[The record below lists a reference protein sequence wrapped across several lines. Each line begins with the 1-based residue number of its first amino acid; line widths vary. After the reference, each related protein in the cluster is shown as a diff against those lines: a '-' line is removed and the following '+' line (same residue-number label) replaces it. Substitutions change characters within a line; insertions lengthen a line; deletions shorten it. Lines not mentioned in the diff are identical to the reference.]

1 MVENKCYDP
10 DCNEEECFNPEHY
23 NYICFDPDCSDEKC
37 MNEKHYNKQL
47 LKDYQKRT
55 DLSVF
60 DHREE
65 IDYDEDVDISLCGCP
80 DCADDDH
87 DHDHDH
93 HHDHSHEHNHD
104 HSHGHEHE
112 HGHEEEK
119 HDESCR
125 CGCEDDDCHD
135 EEDDH
140 EHHHDHNHNHH
151 HEHEEESCGC
161 GCDDDDC
168 HDEDHEHHHEHGH
181 EHNLKIVEN
190 SCEDPDCDCHDHG
203 HNHEHDHHHH
213 GHERH
218 HDHDHDHEHEDG
230 TCGCGC
236 DDDDDDFS
244 LCGCPDCTDDEDKE
258 EHEELIA
265 EGKPLIYN
273 RPIQIMVSSGI
284 LFIGGH
290 ILEWLS
296 FDHTIVTIIY
306 MLGALIAGY
315 EIAILA
321 YKSLVKRHTV
331 GPALLVV
338 IACIASFI
346 IGHGEEGA
354 AVALLY
360 YIAEFLEDLAE
371 HRAKRSI
378 TSLVELAP
386 ETARVKVE
394 DGEEV
399 RNVDDV
405 KIGEIVVIRP
415 GDKVPLDG
423 NIVSGI
429 SSINQASITGESLP
443 VTKTVGDEV
452 FSGTVNEDGY
462 LEMVVTK
469 EAKDSVISKI
479 VTLVKRSQ
487 LNRSNTETLV
497 ERISKY
503 YTPLMIVIAA
513 CVAFVPPLFF
523 GQNLVDWVYK
533 ALSIM
538 VISCPCAFLIS
549 TPIGMVSAI
558 TSATKK
564 GVLIK
569 GSTYVEEMRN
579 VKAVI
584 FDKTGTLTEGKLE
597 LSDINVLNDDYA
609 EDEIVRIAASLEN
622 SSSHPIAN
630 AIVNYATLNDIEFEE
645 IEDFKNV
652 PGKGIIAN
660 VEGKQFYAANESLI
674 EGSEFNISQE
684 EINQFSAEGKTV
696 VFIGD
701 EDGVIASLTVVDKIR
716 DNAPDVIKDL
726 KEQGVKTIM
735 LTGDNKIAAKK
746 VADEIGLDYVY
757 SNLLPEDKLNI
768 LDTIRNK
775 FGDVAM
781 VGDGINDAPALARA
795 NIGIAMG
802 AAGSDVAIE
811 TADVALM
818 QDDISKL
825 PYLFSLSQKTM
836 NIIKQNISLSIF
848 VKALFVILAILGLIT
863 LMTSVGI
870 GDLGLTLV
878 VILNSFRIA
887 RVKDPL
893 F

>member
-1 MVENKCYDP
+1 MVENRCYDP
-10 DCNEEECFNPEHY
+10 DCNNEECYNPEHY
-23 NYICFDPDCSDEKC
+23 NYICFDPDCNDEKC
-37 MNEKHYNKQL
+37 TNEAHYKKQL
-47 LKDYQKRT
+47 LRDYQKST

-65 IDYDEDVDISLCGCP
+65 IDYDEDVDISICGCP
-80 DCADDDH
+80 DCADDDDHDHHHDH

-93 HHDHSHEHNHD
+93 HHHE
-104 HSHGHEHE
+104 HGHEHE
-112 HGHEEEK
+112 HS
-119 HDESCR
+119 HD
-125 CGCEDDDCHD
+125 
-135 EEDDH
+135 
-140 EHHHDHNHNHH
+140 H
-151 HEHEEESCGC
+151 HEHEHEHHDEGHEESCGC

-168 HDEDHEHHHEHGH
+168 HDESHEHEHHDEHEHEHSHDHH
-181 EHNLKIVEN
+181 EHEHHDHEPKVVGD
-190 SCEDPDCDCHDHG
+190 SCEDPDCGC
-203 HNHEHDHHHH
+203 
-213 GHERH
+213 
-218 HDHDHDHEHEDG
+218 HDHDHDHDHDHHH
-230 TCGCGC
+230 
-236 DDDDDDFS
+236 DHVHHHHDHDDDDFS
-244 LCGCPDCTDDEDKE
+244 LCACPDCADDDHDHHGHDHGHEDGD
-258 EHEELIA
+258 LIA
-265 EGKPLIYN
+265 EGKPLLSN

-284 LFIGGH
+284 LFIAGH
-290 ILEWLS
+290 ILEYLS
-296 FDHTIVTIIY
+296 FDMTIVTIIY
-306 MLGALIAGY
+306 MLAALIAGY
-315 EIAILA
+315 EIAVMA
-321 YKSLVKRHTV
+321 YNSLVKRHTI

-360 YIAEFLEDLAE
+360 YIAEFLEDYAE
-371 HRAKRSI
+371 LRAKRSI
-378 TSLVELAP
+378 KSLVELAP
-386 ETARVKVE
+386 ETARVKV
-394 DGEEV
+394 DGGEEV
-399 RNVDDV
+399 RNVDQV
-405 KIGEIVVIRP
+405 KIGEIVIIRP

-423 NIVSGI
+423 NIVYGT

-443 VTKTVGDEV
+443 VTKTVGDEI

-487 LNRSNTETLV
+487 LNRSTTETLV

-503 YTPLMIVIAA
+503 YTPLMIVISA
-513 CVAFVPPLFF
+513 CVAFIPPLFF
-523 GQNLVDWVYK
+523 GQDLVDWVYK

-558 TSATKK
+558 TSATRK

-584 FDKTGTLTEGKLE
+584 FDKTGTLTEGKLA
-597 LSDINVLNDDYA
+597 LSDINVLDDAYS
-609 EDEIVRIAASLEN
+609 EEEIVRIAASLEH
-622 SSSHPIAN
+622 SSSHPIAQ
-630 AIVNYATLNDIEFEE
+630 AIVDYAGLNEISFDE
-645 IEDFKNV
+645 IEDFKNI
-652 PGKGIIAN
+652 PGKGI
-660 VEGKQFYAANESLI
+660 VGTVDGKRYYAANESLI
-674 EGSEFNISQE
+674 EGSEFNVSRE
-684 EINQFSAEGKTV
+684 EINSYTSEGKTL
-696 VFIGD
+696 VFLGD
-701 EDGVIASLTVVDKIR
+701 EKGVIAGLTVVDKIR
-716 DNAPDVIKDL
+716 DNAQDVISDL
-726 KEQGVKTIM
+726 KDQGIKTIM
-735 LTGDNKIAAKK
+735 LTGDNKMAAKK

-757 SNLLPEDKLNI
+757 SDLLPEDKLNI

-863 LMTSVGI
+863 LMMSVGI
-870 GDLGLTLV
+870 GDLGLTLL

>member
-23 NYICFDPDCSDEKC
+23 NYICFDPDCEDEKC

-47 LKDYQKRT
+47 LKDYQKST

-93 HHDHSHEHNHD
+93 HHHGHDHHEHDHD
-104 HSHGHEHE
+104 HDHHDHEEEHHEESCGCGCDDDDCHEEDNHHEHE
-112 HGHEEEK
+112 HSHDHVHEEE
-119 HDESCR
+119 
-125 CGCEDDDCHD
+125 
-135 EEDDH
+135 
-140 EHHHDHNHNHH
+140 HH
-151 HEHEEESCGC
+151 EESCGC

-168 HDEDHEHHHEHGH
+168 HDEEEHDHSHEHHHEHDH
-181 EHNLKIVEN
+181 EHDHSPKVVGD
-190 SCEDPDCDCHDHG
+190 SCEDPDCGC
-203 HNHEHDHHHH
+203 
-213 GHERH
+213 
-218 HDHDHDHEHEDG
+218 HDHDHHDH
-230 TCGCGC
+230 
-236 DDDDDDFS
+236 DDDDFS
-244 LCGCPDCTDDEDKE
+244 LCACPDCVDDD
-258 EHEELIA
+258 HDHGHGHDHSHGDGDLIA
-265 EGKPLIYN
+265 EGKPLLSN

-284 LFIGGH
+284 LFIAGH
-290 ILEWLS
+290 ILEYLS
-296 FDHTIVTIIY
+296 FDMTIVTIIY
-306 MLGALIAGY
+306 MIAALIAGY
-315 EIAILA
+315 EIAVMA
-321 YKSLVKRHTV
+321 YNSLVKRHTI

-360 YIAEFLEDLAE
+360 YIAEFLEDYAE
-371 HRAKRSI
+371 LRTKRSI
-378 TSLVELAP
+378 KSLVELAP
-386 ETARVKVE
+386 ETARVKVD

-399 RNVDDV
+399 RNVDQV
-405 KIGEIVVIRP
+405 KIGEIVIIRP

-423 NIVSGI
+423 NIVYGT

-462 LEMVVTK
+462 LEMVVSK

-487 LNRSNTETLV
+487 LNRSTTETLV

-503 YTPLMIVIAA
+503 YTPLMIVISA
-513 CVAFVPPLFF
+513 CVAFIPPLFF

-558 TSATKK
+558 TSATRK

-584 FDKTGTLTEGKLE
+584 FDKTGTLTEGKLA
-597 LSDINVLNDDYA
+597 LSDINVINDAYS
-609 EDEIVRIAASLEN
+609 EEEIVRIAASLEH
-622 SSSHPIAN
+622 SSSHPIAQ
-630 AIVNYATLNDIEFEE
+630 AIVDYAGINEISFDE
-645 IEDFKNV
+645 IEDFKNI
-652 PGKGIIAN
+652 PGKGI
-660 VEGKQFYAANESLI
+660 VGTVDGKRYYAANESLI
-674 EGSEFNISQE
+674 EGSEFNVSRE
-684 EINQFSAEGKTV
+684 EINKYTAEGKTL

-701 EDGVIASLTVVDKIR
+701 ENGVIAGLTVVDKIR
-716 DNAPDVIKDL
+716 DNAAEVIKDL
-726 KEQGVKTIM
+726 KDQGVKTIM
-735 LTGDNKIAAKK
+735 LTGDNKMAANK
-746 VADEIGLDYVY
+746 VANEIGLDYVY
-757 SNLLPEDKLNI
+757 SDLLPEDKLNI
-768 LDTIRNK
+768 VDTIRNK

-863 LMTSVGI
+863 LMMSVGI

>member
-47 LKDYQKRT
+47 LKDYQKSA

-87 DHDHDH
+87 EHDHDH
-93 HHDHSHEHNHD
+93 HHDHNHEHHHHDHDHSHEHNHEYE
-104 HSHGHEHE
+104 HHEHD
-112 HGHEEEK
+112 H
-119 HDESCR
+119 
-125 CGCEDDDCHD
+125 
-135 EEDDH
+135 H
-140 EHHHDHNHNHH
+140 EHD
-151 HEHEEESCGC
+151 HEHEEEHHDESCGC

-168 HDEDHEHHHEHGH
+168 HDEEEHGH
-181 EHNLKIVEN
+181 EHNHDHNHEHEHEHHEHEHDHEHDHDHSPKVVGD
-190 SCEDPDCDCHDHG
+190 SCEDPDCGC
-203 HNHEHDHHHH
+203 
-213 GHERH
+213 
-218 HDHDHDHEHEDG
+218 HDHDHDHEHDHDHHHHDH
-230 TCGCGC
+230 
-236 DDDDDDFS
+236 DDLDDFS
-244 LCGCPDCTDDEDKE
+244 LCACPDCADDD
-258 EHEELIA
+258 HDHDHDHGHGHSHGHDHSHGDGDLIA
-265 EGKPLIYN
+265 EGKPLLSN

-284 LFIGGH
+284 LFIAGH
-290 ILEWLS
+290 ILEYLS
-296 FDHTIVTIIY
+296 FDMTIVTIIY
-306 MLGALIAGY
+306 MIAALIAGY
-315 EIAILA
+315 EIAVMA
-321 YKSLVKRHTV
+321 YNSLVKRHTI

-360 YIAEFLEDLAE
+360 YIAEFLEDYAE
-371 HRAKRSI
+371 LRAKRSI
-378 TSLVELAP
+378 KSLVELAP
-386 ETARVKVE
+386 ETARVKV
-394 DGEEV
+394 DGGEEV
-399 RNVDDV
+399 RNVDKV
-405 KIGEIVVIRP
+405 KIGEIVIIRP

-423 NIVSGI
+423 NIVYGT

-443 VTKTVGDEV
+443 VTKTIGDEV

-462 LEMVVTK
+462 LEMVVSK

-487 LNRSNTETLV
+487 LNRSTTETLV

-503 YTPLMIVIAA
+503 YTPLMIVISA
-513 CVAFVPPLFF
+513 CVAFIPPLFF

-558 TSATKK
+558 TSATRK

-584 FDKTGTLTEGKLE
+584 FDKTGTLTEGKLA
-597 LSDINVLNDDYA
+597 LSDINVINDAYS
-609 EDEIVRIAASLEN
+609 EEEIVRIAASLEH
-622 SSSHPIAN
+622 SSSHPIAQ
-630 AIVNYATLNDIEFEE
+630 AIVDYAGINEISFDE
-645 IEDFKNV
+645 IEDFKNI
-652 PGKGIIAN
+652 PGKGI
-660 VEGKQFYAANESLI
+660 VGTVDGKRYYAANESLI
-674 EGSEFNISQE
+674 EGSEFNVSRD
-684 EINQFSAEGKTV
+684 EINSYTSEGKTL

-701 EDGVIASLTVVDKIR
+701 ENGVIAGLTVVDKIR
-716 DNAPDVIKDL
+716 DNAAEVIKDL
-726 KEQGVKTIM
+726 KDQGVKTIM
-735 LTGDNKIAAKK
+735 LTGDNKMAANK
-746 VADEIGLDYVY
+746 VANEIGLDYVY
-757 SNLLPEDKLNI
+757 SDLLPEDKLNI
-768 LDTIRNK
+768 VDTIRNK

-863 LMTSVGI
+863 LMMSVGI

>member
-1 MVENKCYDP
+1 M
-10 DCNEEECFNPEHY
+10 
-23 NYICFDPDCSDEKC
+23 
-37 MNEKHYNKQL
+37 
-47 LKDYQKRT
+47 
-55 DLSVF
+55 
-60 DHREE
+60 
-65 IDYDEDVDISLCGCP
+65 
-80 DCADDDH
+80 
-87 DHDHDH
+87 
-93 HHDHSHEHNHD
+93 
-104 HSHGHEHE
+104 
-112 HGHEEEK
+112 
-119 HDESCR
+119 
-125 CGCEDDDCHD
+125 
-135 EEDDH
+135 
-140 EHHHDHNHNHH
+140 
-151 HEHEEESCGC
+151 
-161 GCDDDDC
+161 
-168 HDEDHEHHHEHGH
+168 
-181 EHNLKIVEN
+181 
-190 SCEDPDCDCHDHG
+190 
-203 HNHEHDHHHH
+203 
-213 GHERH
+213 
-218 HDHDHDHEHEDG
+218 
-230 TCGCGC
+230 
-236 DDDDDDFS
+236 
-244 LCGCPDCTDDEDKE
+244 
-258 EHEELIA
+258 
-265 EGKPLIYN
+265 
-273 RPIQIMVSSGI
+273 
-284 LFIGGH
+284 
-290 ILEWLS
+290 
-296 FDHTIVTIIY
+296 
-306 MLGALIAGY
+306 
-315 EIAILA
+315 
-321 YKSLVKRHTV
+321 
-331 GPALLVV
+331 
-338 IACIASFI
+338 
-346 IGHGEEGA
+346 
-354 AVALLY
+354 
-360 YIAEFLEDLAE
+360 
-371 HRAKRSI
+371 
-378 TSLVELAP
+378 
-386 ETARVKVE
+386 
-394 DGEEV
+394 
-399 RNVDDV
+399 
-405 KIGEIVVIRP
+405 
-415 GDKVPLDG
+415 DG

>member
-47 LKDYQKRT
+47 LKDYQKNA

-87 DHDHDH
+87 DYHHDHNHEHEH
-93 HHDHSHEHNHD
+93 HEHDHDHSHEHH
-104 HSHGHEHE
+104 HEHE
-112 HGHEEEK
+112 H
-119 HDESCR
+119 
-125 CGCEDDDCHD
+125 
-135 EEDDH
+135 H
-140 EHHHDHNHNHH
+140 EHDHK
-151 HEHEEESCGC
+151 HEHEEEHHDESCGC

-168 HDEDHEHHHEHGH
+168 HDEEEHDHEHEHEHHEHEHNHGH
-181 EHNLKIVEN
+181 EHEH
-190 SCEDPDCDCHDHG
+190 EHHDHG
-203 HNHEHDHHHH
+203 HDHE
-213 GHERH
+213 
-218 HDHDHDHEHEDG
+218 HDHDHDHHHHDH
-230 TCGCGC
+230 
-236 DDDDDDFS
+236 DDDDFS
-244 LCGCPDCTDDEDKE
+244 LCACPDCADDD
-258 EHEELIA
+258 HDHDHGHGHDHSHGDGDLIA
-265 EGKPLIYN
+265 EGKPLLSN

-284 LFIGGH
+284 LFIAGH
-290 ILEWLS
+290 ILEYLS
-296 FDHTIVTIIY
+296 FDMTIVTIIY
-306 MLGALIAGY
+306 MIAALIAGY
-315 EIAILA
+315 EIAVMA
-321 YKSLVKRHTV
+321 YNSLVKRHTI

-371 HRAKRSI
+371 FRAKRSI
-378 TSLVELAP
+378 KSLVELAP

-394 DGEEV
+394 GGEEV

-630 AIVNYATLNDIEFEE
+630 AIIDYATLNDIEFEE

-863 LMTSVGI
+863 LMMSVGI

>member
-1 MVENKCYDP
+1 MVKNKCYDP

-23 NYICFDPDCSDEKC
+23 NHICFDPDCEDEKC

-47 LKDYQKRT
+47 LKDYQKST

-60 DHREE
+60 DHREK

-87 DHDHDH
+87 DHH
-93 HHDHSHEHNHD
+93 
-104 HSHGHEHE
+104 
-112 HGHEEEK
+112 
-119 HDESCR
+119 
-125 CGCEDDDCHD
+125 
-135 EEDDH
+135 
-140 EHHHDHNHNHH
+140 
-151 HEHEEESCGC
+151 
-161 GCDDDDC
+161 
-168 HDEDHEHHHEHGH
+168 
-181 EHNLKIVEN
+181 
-190 SCEDPDCDCHDHG
+190 HG
-203 HNHEHDHHHH
+203 HNHEHHHYGHDHHDHGHDRDHDHHHH
-213 GHERH
+213 
-218 HDHDHDHEHEDG
+218 DH
-230 TCGCGC
+230 
-236 DDDDDDFS
+236 DDDDFS
-244 LCGCPDCTDDEDKE
+244 LCACSDCADDDHDHGHGHDHSHGDED
-258 EHEELIA
+258 LIA

-284 LFIGGH
+284 LFIAGH
-290 ILEWLS
+290 ILEYLS
-296 FDHTIVTIIY
+296 FDMTIVTIIY
-306 MLGALIAGY
+306 MIAAIIAGY
-315 EIAILA
+315 EIAVMA
-321 YKSLVKRHTV
+321 YNSLVKRHTI

-360 YIAEFLEDLAE
+360 YIAEFLEDYAE
-371 HRAKRSI
+371 LRAKRSI
-378 TSLVELAP
+378 KSLVELAP
-386 ETARVKVE
+386 ETARVKVD

-399 RNVDDV
+399 RNVDKV
-405 KIGEIVVIRP
+405 KIGEIVIIRP

-423 NIVSGI
+423 NIVYGT

-443 VTKTVGDEV
+443 VTKTVGDAI

-462 LEMVVTK
+462 LEMVVSK

-487 LNRSNTETLV
+487 LNRSTTETLV

-503 YTPLMIVIAA
+503 YTPLMIVISA
-513 CVAFVPPLFF
+513 CVAFIPPLFF

-558 TSATKK
+558 TSATRK

-584 FDKTGTLTEGKLE
+584 FDKTGTLTEGKLA
-597 LSDINVLNDDYA
+597 LSDINVINDAYS
-609 EDEIVRIAASLEN
+609 EEEIVRIAASLEH
-622 SSSHPIAN
+622 SSSHPIAQ
-630 AIVNYATLNDIEFEE
+630 AIVDYAGINEISFDE
-645 IEDFKNV
+645 IEDFKNI
-652 PGKGIIAN
+652 PGKGI
-660 VEGKQFYAANESLI
+660 VGTVDGKRYYAANESLI
-674 EGSEFNISQE
+674 EGSEFNVSRE
-684 EINQFSAEGKTV
+684 EINSYTSEGKTL

-701 EDGVIASLTVVDKIR
+701 ENGVIAGLTVVDKIR
-716 DNAPDVIKDL
+716 DNAAEVIKDL
-726 KEQGVKTIM
+726 KDQGVKTIM
-735 LTGDNKIAAKK
+735 LTGDNKMAANK
-746 VADEIGLDYVY
+746 VANEIGLDYVY
-757 SNLLPEDKLNI
+757 SDLLPEDKLNI
-768 LDTIRNK
+768 VDTIRNK

-863 LMTSVGI
+863 LMMSVGI
-870 GDLGLTLV
+870 GDMGLTLV

>member
-378 TSLVELAP
+378 KSLVELAP

-701 EDGVIASLTVVDKIR
+701 EDGVIAR
-716 DNAPDVIKDL
+716 CN
-726 KEQGVKTIM
+726 QG
-735 LTGDNKIAAKK
+735 
-746 VADEIGLDYVY
+746 
-757 SNLLPEDKLNI
+757 S
-768 LDTIRNK
+768 
-775 FGDVAM
+775 
-781 VGDGINDAPALARA
+781 
-795 NIGIAMG
+795 
-802 AAGSDVAIE
+802 
-811 TADVALM
+811 
-818 QDDISKL
+818 
-825 PYLFSLSQKTM
+825 
-836 NIIKQNISLSIF
+836 
-848 VKALFVILAILGLIT
+848 
-863 LMTSVGI
+863 
-870 GDLGLTLV
+870 
-878 VILNSFRIA
+878 
-887 RVKDPL
+887 
-893 F
+893 

>member
-47 LKDYQKRT
+47 LKDYQKSA

-87 DHDHDH
+87 DHHHDHNHEHHHHEHDHDH
-93 HHDHSHEHNHD
+93 S
-104 HSHGHEHE
+104 
-112 HGHEEEK
+112 
-119 HDESCR
+119 
-125 CGCEDDDCHD
+125 
-135 EEDDH
+135 H
-140 EHHHDHNHNHH
+140 EHHHDHNHEHEHHEHDHDHSHEHH
-151 HEHEEESCGC
+151 HEHEHHEHDHKHEHEEEHHDESCGC

-168 HDEDHEHHHEHGH
+168 HDEEEHDHEHEHEHHDHEHEHNHGH
-181 EHNLKIVEN
+181 EHEH
-190 SCEDPDCDCHDHG
+190 EHHDHG
-203 HNHEHDHHHH
+203 
-213 GHERH
+213 
-218 HDHDHDHEHEDG
+218 HDHDHDHEHDH
-230 TCGCGC
+230 
-236 DDDDDDFS
+236 DHDHHHHDHDDDDFS
-244 LCGCPDCTDDEDKE
+244 LCACPDCADDD
-258 EHEELIA
+258 HDHDHGHGHDHSHGDGDLIA
-265 EGKPLIYN
+265 EGKPLLSN

-284 LFIGGH
+284 LFIAGH
-290 ILEWLS
+290 ILEYLS
-296 FDHTIVTIIY
+296 FDMTIVTIIY
-306 MLGALIAGY
+306 MIAALIAGY
-315 EIAILA
+315 EIAVMA
-321 YKSLVKRHTV
+321 YNSLVKRHTI

-360 YIAEFLEDLAE
+360 YIAEFLEDYAE
-371 HRAKRSI
+371 LRAKRSI
-378 TSLVELAP
+378 KSLVELAP
-386 ETARVKVE
+386 ETARVKV
-394 DGEEV
+394 DGGEEV
-399 RNVDDV
+399 RNVDQV
-405 KIGEIVVIRP
+405 KIGEIVIIRP

-423 NIVSGI
+423 NIVHGT

-487 LNRSNTETLV
+487 LNRSTTETLV
-497 ERISKY
+497 ERISKF
-503 YTPLMIVIAA
+503 YTPLMIVISA
-513 CVAFVPPLFF
+513 CVAFIPPLFF

-538 VISCPCAFLIS
+538 IISCPCAFLIS

-584 FDKTGTLTEGKLE
+584 FDKTGTLTEGKLA
-597 LSDINVLNDDYA
+597 LSDINVIDDAYS
-609 EDEIVRIAASLEN
+609 EEEIVRIAASLEH
-622 SSSHPIAN
+622 SSSHPIAQ
-630 AIVNYATLNDIEFEE
+630 AIVDYAGINEISFDE
-645 IEDFKNV
+645 IEDFKNI
-652 PGKGIIAN
+652 PGKGI
-660 VEGKQFYAANESLI
+660 VGTVDGKRYYAANESLI
-674 EGSEFNISQE
+674 EGSEFNVSRD
-684 EINQFSAEGKTV
+684 EINKYTAEGKTL

-701 EDGVIASLTVVDKIR
+701 DNGVIAGLTVVDKIR
-716 DNAPDVIKDL
+716 DNAADVIRDL
-726 KEQGVKTIM
+726 KDQGVKTIM
-735 LTGDNKIAAKK
+735 LTGDNKMAANK
-746 VADEIGLDYVY
+746 VANEIGLDYVY
-757 SNLLPEDKLNI
+757 SDLLPEDKLNI

-863 LMTSVGI
+863 LMMSVGI

>member
-378 TSLVELAP
+378 KSLVELAP

-863 LMTSVGI
+863 LMMSVGI

>member
-1 MVENKCYDP
+1 MVENRCYDP
-10 DCNEEECFNPEHY
+10 DCNDEECFNPAHY
-23 NYICFDPDCSDEKC
+23 NYICFDPDCNDEKC
-37 MNEKHYNKQL
+37 TNEKHYNKQL
-47 LKDYQKRT
+47 LRDYQKSV

-60 DHREE
+60 NHREE
-65 IDYDEDVDISLCGCP
+65 IDYDEDVDISICGCPDCADDDDHDHHHDHGHDHEHDHHHEHEDEHHEESCGCGCDEDDSHDNEDEHHEEHDHEHSHEHEHEDEHHEESCGCGCDDDSHEHDHHEEHNHEHEHDHHYEHEPKVVGDSCEDPDCDCHDHEHDHHGHDHDHDHHHHDHDDEDFSLCACP

-87 DHDHDH
+87 DHDH
-93 HHDHSHEHNHD
+93 
-104 HSHGHEHE
+104 G
-112 HGHEEEK
+112 
-119 HDESCR
+119 
-125 CGCEDDDCHD
+125 
-135 EEDDH
+135 
-140 EHHHDHNHNHH
+140 
-151 HEHEEESCGC
+151 
-161 GCDDDDC
+161 
-168 HDEDHEHHHEHGH
+168 
-181 EHNLKIVEN
+181 
-190 SCEDPDCDCHDHG
+190 HDHG
-203 HNHEHDHHHH
+203 H
-213 GHERH
+213 G
-218 HDHDHDHEHEDG
+218 DG
-230 TCGCGC
+230 
-236 DDDDDDFS
+236 D
-244 LCGCPDCTDDEDKE
+244 
-258 EHEELIA
+258 LIA
-265 EGKPLIYN
+265 EGKPLLSN

-284 LFIGGH
+284 LFIVGH
-290 ILEWLS
+290 ILEYLS
-296 FDHTIVTIIY
+296 FDMTIVTIIY
-306 MLGALIAGY
+306 MLAAIIAGY
-315 EIAILA
+315 EIAIMA
-321 YKSLVKRHTV
+321 YNSLVKRHTI
-331 GPALLVV
+331 GSALLVV
-338 IACIASFI
+338 IACITSFI

-360 YIAEFLEDLAE
+360 YIAEFLEDYAE
-371 HRAKRSI
+371 LRAKRSI
-378 TSLVELAP
+378 KSLVELAP
-386 ETARVKVE
+386 ETARVKVD

-399 RNVDDV
+399 RNVDQV
-405 KIGEIVVIRP
+405 KFGEIVIIRP

-423 NIVSGI
+423 NIVYGT

-487 LNRSNTETLV
+487 LNRSTTETMV

-503 YTPLMIVIAA
+503 YTPLMIVISA
-513 CVAFVPPLFF
+513 CVAFIPPLFF
-523 GQNLVDWVYK
+523 GQDLVDWIYK

-597 LSDINVLNDDYA
+597 LSDINVLNDAYT
-609 EDEIVRIAASLEN
+609 EEEIIKIAASLEH
-622 SSSHPIAN
+622 SSSHPIAQ
-630 AIVNYATLNDIEFEE
+630 AIVDYASINEISFDE
-645 IEDFKNV
+645 IEYFKNI
-652 PGKGIIAN
+652 PGKGI
-660 VEGKQFYAANESLI
+660 VGTVDGKAYYAANESLI
-674 EGSEFNISQE
+674 EGSEFNVSID
-684 EINQFSAEGKTV
+684 EINQYSAEGKTL

-701 EDGVIASLTVVDKIR
+701 EKGVIAGLTIVDKIR
-716 DNAPDVIKDL
+716 DNAADVIKDL
-726 KEQGVKTIM
+726 RNQGVKTIM
-735 LTGDNKIAAKK
+735 LTGDNKMAANK
-746 VADEIGLDYVY
+746 VANEIGLDYVY

-768 LDTIRNK
+768 LDAIRNK

-811 TADVALM
+811 TAAVALM

-848 VKALFVILAILGLIT
+848 VKAFFVILAILGLIT
-863 LMTSVGI
+863 LMMSVGI

>member
-47 LKDYQKRT
+47 LKDYQKST

-378 TSLVELAP
+378 KSLVELAP

-811 TADVALM
+811 TADVALTEYFT
-818 QDDISKL
+818 IHFCKG
-825 PYLFSLSQKTM
+825 SLCNPC
-836 NIIKQNISLSIF
+836 NIRFNYF
-848 VKALFVILAILGLIT
+848 NDVCWYW
-863 LMTSVGI
+863 
-870 GDLGLTLV
+870 
-878 VILNSFRIA
+878 
-887 RVKDPL
+887 
-893 F
+893 